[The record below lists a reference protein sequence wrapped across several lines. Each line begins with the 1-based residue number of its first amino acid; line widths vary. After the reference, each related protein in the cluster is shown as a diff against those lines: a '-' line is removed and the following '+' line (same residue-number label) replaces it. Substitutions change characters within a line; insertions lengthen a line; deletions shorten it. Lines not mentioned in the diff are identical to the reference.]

1 MSLYTDIIIY
11 ILIIIVFIVALF
23 LPYPSFGSKK
33 NKKDESK

>member
-11 ILIIIVFIVALF
+11 LLILLVFAIAVF

-33 NKKDESK
+33 KKKDEFK

>member
-1 MSLYTDIIIY
+1 MSLYPDIFIY
-11 ILIIIVFIVALF
+11 ILILVVFAVALF